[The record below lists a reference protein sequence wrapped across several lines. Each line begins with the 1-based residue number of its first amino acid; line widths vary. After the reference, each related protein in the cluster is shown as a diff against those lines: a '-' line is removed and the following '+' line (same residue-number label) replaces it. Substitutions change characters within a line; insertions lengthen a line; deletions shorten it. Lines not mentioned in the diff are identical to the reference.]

1 MNNKKVLFIG
11 KGNAARSIMAEAFMR
26 RYSGKSIDV
35 YSAGLEP
42 REIDPMTVKVMEEIG
57 INMDAFYSKPL
68 GDYIDKMSFAY
79 VITVCAHAEESC
91 PAFFLTSGTGLH
103 WDLEDLGA
111 IQGTVEERI
120 QNFRKMRDQIQEI
133 VLTWLRE
140 RGVPIEQ

>member
-11 KGNAARSIMAEAFMR
+11 RGNAARSIMAEAFMR

-68 GDYIDKMSFAY
+68 GELTDKMSFAY
-79 VITVCAHAEESC
+79 VIMVCAHAEKTC
-91 PAFFLTSGTGLH
+91 PAFFLTSGTGFH
-103 WDLEDLGA
+103 WDLEDLSA
-111 IQGTVEERI
+111 IQGTAEERI
-120 QNFRKMRDQIQEI
+120 QKYREIRDQIQGI